1 MKTNENRGSISIN
14 IDEKNEMKVVFR
26 PFNDEVWMD
35 RNELCVLFGCSLK
48 QIDEAVETIFRKDMF
63 RIEDTCHYHI
73 IANGKRISYDITE
86 VNLSVIIALAFIIT
100 TPQVKTLRSWFIKQ
114 LFNLKNLDVPL
125 INIEQNFILN

>member
-14 IDEKNEMKVVFR
+14 IDKKNEMKVVFR

-63 RIEDTCHYHI
+63 RIEDTCHYHF
-73 IANGKRISYDITE
+73 IAGGKRISYDITE
-86 VNLSVIIALAFIIT
+86 VNLHIIIALSFQIT
-100 TPQVKTLRSWFIKQ
+100 TPQAKTIRTWFTEQ
-114 LFNLKNLDVPL
+114 LFKIEKLD
-125 INIEQNFILN
+125 ISFAEIGQNFTLN